1 MWLHLLL
8 PNLLPF
14 GQGRQLEGLR
24 QWNFVGSCKIQ
35 WQRRDVNILDCLNS
49 SAYDRFLNE
58 QVDYIDDEG
67 YEAPGETEHPCLR
80 MRDLLGK
87 KNFYYSS
94 DFDLTRRLQKR
105 ITDEEPTI
113 AFESLDA
120 GFLWNSYMIQPLID
134 FRSRLSQR
142 EKDALDDS
150 KIITSAI
157 RGFCAEMII
166 PASSSPL
173 QRTVTGAPA
182 RLTLISRLSCRR
194 AGTRYNARG
203 IDDEGNVANYV
214 ETETT
219 LWSPTGEE
227 TGECFSYI
235 QVRGSLPIFWEQ
247 DVAQVK
253 SVNIIAA
260 LQTPAVKIT
269 RSPDATQPAF
279 DRHFENLDHSY
290 GSVHVVNLLS
300 SDYKKPGEI
309 ELTQR
314 YEDHISR
321 SPLNHTEKDAESDHH
336 LLQYTHYDF
345 HAETRGQNM
354 GNAVGIYRYI
364 EASARSFNFLYAE
377 DREEHL
383 KRPSRGTFS
392 VIRKANP
399 IIQQEGV
406 FRTNCLDCLD
416 RTNFIQTLISRL
428 ALDTFLKANRAQVS
442 ADFWARHSTLWADN
456 GDALSQMYAGTGAL
470 NTSVTRHGKTSFGSL
485 FSDVRKSA
493 TRLYTNQFLD
503 KNKQMTIDMLLGR
516 LMGQI
521 AVHLY
526 DPINDW
532 VQSELRRKAPEYT
545 STESIH
551 IQVGTFNLNGKT
563 HGLGEDLSSWLCPP
577 VDASQRFPEIV
588 AIGFQEMVELSP
600 STIMSEP
607 GPMRRNQWAAAVK
620 NTLNE
625 NAARYGGEEYVEM
638 RSGQLVGAA
647 LLILVKQSALS
658 SIKNIEGAIKKVSPS
673 LRLHYNC

>member
-1 MWLHLLL
+1 L
-8 PNLLPF
+8 
-14 GQGRQLEGLR
+14 
-24 QWNFVGSCKIQ
+24 
-35 WQRRDVNILDCLNS
+35 
-49 SAYDRFLNE
+49 LNE
-58 QVDYIDDEG
+58 QLNPYSADYADDEG
-67 YEAPGETEHPCLR
+67 FDGSGEAGIEHPCLALKK
-80 MRDLLGK
+80 LLSQG
-87 KNFYYSS
+87 NFYYSS

-113 AFESLDA
+113 AFESFDA

-150 KIITSAI
+150 RIITSAI
-157 RGFCAEMII
+157 RGFCAEIII

-173 QRTVTGAPA
+173 QRTITGEPA
-182 RLTLISRLSCRR
+182 RLTLVSRLSCRR

-247 DVAQVK
+247 DG
-253 SVNIIAA
+253 SFNA
-260 LQTPAVKIT
+260 LNPLQPPKIKVT
-269 RSPDATQPAF
+269 RSPEATQAAF
-279 DRHFENLDHSY
+279 DKHFENMDHSY
-290 GSVHVVNLLS
+290 GSVHVINLLS

-321 SPLNHTEKDAESDHH
+321 SPLNHIEKDAESDHR
-336 LLQYTHYDF
+336 LLHYTHYDF
-345 HAETRGQNM
+345 HAETRGNNM
-354 GNAVGIYRYI
+354 GNAVGIYDHI
-364 EASARSFNFLYAE
+364 GASARSFNFLYAE
-377 DREEHL
+377 DREDHA
-383 KRPSRGTFS
+383 KRPLGVTHSI
-392 VIRKANP
+392 IRKAKP

-416 RTNFIQTLISRL
+416 RTNFIQTLLSRL
-428 ALDTFLKANRAQVS
+428 ALDSFLKAHKVQAT

-470 NTSVTRHGKTSFGSL
+470 NTSVTRHGRTTLGSM

-493 TRLYTNQFLD
+493 KRLYVNQVLD
-503 KNKQMTIDMLLGR
+503 KGRQNTIDMLLGR

-526 DPINDW
+526 DPISDW
-532 VQSELRRKAPEYT
+532 VQLELRRRAPEYT

-563 HGLGEDLSSWLCPP
+563 RGLEEDLSPWLCPP

-588 AIGFQEMVELSP
+588 AIGFQEIVELSP
-600 STIMSEP
+600 QTVMNEDP
-607 GPMRRNQWAAAVK
+607 FRRNQWAAAVR

-625 NAARYGGEEYVEM
+625 YAARLGGEEYVEM

-647 LLILVKQSALS
+647 LLILVRQSVLP
-658 SIKNIEGAIKKVSPS
+658 SIRNVEGAIKKVSNLP
-673 LRLHYNC
+673 LHT